1 MDSKKESPRIVQPRQ
16 GTTVSV
22 MGGNYRILITGEQT
36 GGAFAT
42 IEMHVPPG
50 GGPGPHAHADFQETF
65 YILEGQVEVKS
76 EHGTQIV
83 DKGAYVVIPKG
94 GIVHQFKNK
103 SDQMARLLCT
113 VVPSGLEEMFVAMGE
128 PVADGQ
134 FLAVP
139 VMDEEMQQQ
148 MKSLAEKFG
157 QTLYPPDY
165 LA

>member
-1 MDSKKESPRIVQPRQ
+1 
-16 GTTVSV
+16 
-22 MGGNYRILITGEQT
+22 
-36 GGAFAT
+36 
-42 IEMHVPPG
+42 
-50 GGPGPHAHADFQETF
+50 
-65 YILEGQVEVKS
+65 
-76 EHGTQIV
+76 
-83 DKGAYVVIPKG
+83 
-94 GIVHQFKNK
+94 
-103 SDQMARLLCT
+103 MARLLCT